1 MVCPAR
7 ALAPRGRVVARRL
20 LGEVSLSPGR
30 VSSEM
35 ISPSARAVLA
45 PIALVAVALALV
57 LVFAAESA
65 NGPWIMALV
74 SVVALVLT
82 SALTAQAAATNA
94 EGLHVAARAARRGE
108 PVQPPAGVSSEV
120 ARIYDELVLVSE
132 TQGAVVSLRDD
143 VEGLR
148 QRNTTLAAEL
158 ERLTAELDRAQE
170 HGRSLLDTGSDTAAK
185 EAAHS
190 LSVGLTALRKRL
202 LQQKALGGE
211 ASTAAQEMIRAL
223 RDISEHT
230 EVLMARAED
239 SSRAIHGMTQT
250 TQQVAENMGELSQA
264 VRESVASIEEMHF
277 SIKEVAGNVDA
288 LASTAEDTAASMQEM
303 DISIDQVQSN
313 ANETARLSEEVR
325 RDAEHGAQSI
335 AKTISEIF
343 RIKESSQEAVSVIS
357 NLASQIDAIGRILSV
372 IDEVAEQTNLLAL
385 NAAIIA
391 AQAGEHGKGFAVVAE
406 QIKDLAERSGA
417 STKEIADL
425 IKKIQK
431 QSSLAIQ
438 AVERG
443 AKNVDRGVEVS
454 NAADSALQKI
464 LESSEKSTDMVRA
477 IARATVEQAKGSRQ
491 VTDSISLIN
500 RTVQQIAAATAE
512 QARGSQLIMSTGER
526 MRRISI
532 EVEASS
538 QTQAD
543 GGQQVSQAI
552 ENIRALSQRI
562 AELHTEKARQVQQLH
577 ELTVEMETA
586 AGLEDALDKMG
597 ADLESVSV
605 GVSRSSSGPG

>member
-1 MVCPAR
+1 
-7 ALAPRGRVVARRL
+7 
-20 LGEVSLSPGR
+20 
-30 VSSEM
+30 M
-35 ISPSARAVLA
+35 ISPSTRALLL
-45 PIALVAVALALV
+45 PIALVTLTLVAVKLFAAQSENGLWILALA
-57 LVFAAESA
+57 
-65 NGPWIMALV
+65 GLV
-74 SVVALVLT
+74 SVVLA
-82 SALTAQAAATNA
+82 AQGDAKGAA
-94 EGLHVAARAARRGE
+94 GLHEAARAARQGRS
-108 PVQPPAGVSSEV
+108 VQTPKSLRAEV
-120 ARIYDELVLVSE
+120 ARVYDELVLVSE
-132 TQGAVVSLRDD
+132 AQASIVPLRDD
-143 VEGLR
+143 ADGLR
-148 QRNTTLAAEL
+148 QRNLSLAGDL
-158 ERLTAELDRAQE
+158 ERLTAELGRAQQ
-170 HGRSLLDTGSDTAAK
+170 HGQSVLDSGSDAGARDAAQ
-185 EAAHS
+185 A
-190 LSVGLTALRKRL
+190 LTASLAALRGT
-202 LQQKALGGE
+202 LQQQTARGGE
-211 ASTAAQEMIRAL
+211 ASSAAQEMIQSL

-230 EVLMARAED
+230 DVLMARAED
-239 SSRAIHGMTQT
+239 SSRAIHGMTKT
-250 TQQVAENMGELSQA
+250 TQEVAENMGELSQA

-335 AKTISEIF
+335 AKTIGEIF

-443 AKNVDRGVEVS
+443 AKNVARGVEVS

-526 MRRISI
+526 MRRISV
-532 EVEASS
+532 EVEGSS
-538 QTQAD
+538 QAQAD

-562 AELHTEKARQVQQLH
+562 AELHTDKARQIQQLH
-577 ELTVEMETA
+577 QLTLEMESGGDVQDALERLGAGVEM
-586 AGLEDALDKMG
+586 LN
-597 ADLESVSV
+597 VSV
-605 GVSRSSSGPG
+605 AQRKSDPG